1 MLGDAVEEFRMSWL
15 SRLTPSRSSVNRANQ
30 TRAPPTPVPADPET
44 CLMVFQNHW
53 RQVSVV
59 LDGQHSRGCGLSD
72 DLTAVLSHTD
82 QMMCLL
88 VGEQGVGGAP
98 GPILQCVLAENVLE
112 RLLQWHLGRG
122 LDFHSQGALLR
133 LFELLLGQAQQPL
146 LQHGAVLQPLLRLLG
161 SCVSPL
167 GACPTTLEP
176 SLVLLLNQVCVSL
189 AQQPT
194 TLEIMLQDPPP
205 HASQSPA
212 PNHSHGP
219 ASTSQSP
226 NHSHGPASTSQSPN
240 HSHGP
245 ASTSQSPNHS
255 HGPAS
260 TSQSPNHSHGP
271 ASTSQSPNHSHGL
284 FLDTEGPTPLLV
296 FSLLVPFI
304 HREGILGQQA
314 RDALLLVMATTSKNQ
329 AVASY
334 IANNSY
340 FCPVL
345 ATGLSAL
352 YSSLPRKIEA
362 RGDDWHAL
370 RPEDWV
376 GVSSLVLFMNS
387 LEFCNAVVQVAHP
400 LLQSQLLQY
409 LHTGFLVPV
418 MGPALHKSSAEEMI
432 ASTAYLDLFLRSIT
446 ETALLKTFLRFILLY
461 RHDNDT
467 ILDTMITRISSNSR
481 LCMVSLS
488 LFHTLLSLH
497 CEDVILQLV
506 LRYLVPCTHVM
517 ISQRR
522 AVRDT
527 DMYGKSAEKFLSLIP
542 ECCRMEAASSTDQG
556 DESASW
562 EKGLSSPSD
571 YSAKP
576 SAASR
581 RGLLIQHESGD
592 GGAPPDRTLPAAPE
606 GLDGDWGFLGYL
618 RDARRGIELCS
629 WGCRDWSAPYDG
641 QDPSPNFATLPP
653 PPPTAAPTLRMV
665 PEHFSL
671 HPVTA
676 SSPISSHSSLNSS
689 DSAQCSTN
697 PAHNDTDSAQCS
709 TNQAHN
715 DTDSAQCSTNPTHND
730 TDSAQCSTN
739 PTHNDTDSAQCNTN
753 PTHNDTD
760 SAQCNTNPAHN
771 DTDSAQCSTNPA
783 HNDTDSAQC
792 NTNRAHNDTDSAQ
805 CSTNP
810 AHNDTDSAQCNTNRA
825 HNDTDSAQCSTNPT
839 HNDTDSAQCSTNPTH
854 NDTDSAQCSTN
865 RAHNDTDSAQ
875 CSTNPTHNDTDS
887 AQCSTNRAHND
898 TDSAQNR
905 SNPTPKEDAIGSS
918 YKSNDMPL
926 MQQQDG
932 GMEVNRVR
940 RDGRESC
947 LLQGGLAQGS
957 HSQSTLSTPA
967 ALLTETLGLKVKC
980 FQGPDVT
987 QSVGP
992 TPISPSSALLSGPTP
1007 TTDPSTNSTLQS
1019 IFNKYPSHSGTPP
1032 LGSAPTPDSSPN
1044 PTAAVWGRG
1053 LEWADRL
1060 MEELL
1065 ERGGPLARWGVEAGG
1080 QGISIEAFEQ
1090 ELSQLEE
1097 WVQEKRSVL
1106 CPLEE
1111 PRCDLPTPD
1120 PCRQAEEL
1128 AQKTES
1134 SAKEA
1139 VGSVWPLSAPPTQPY
1154 TGPFM
1159 TALLAKLQCMLQ
1171 NSLYVN
1177 IQLTGILTQLAC
1189 YPQPLLRSFL
1199 LNTNMVFQPSVKS
1212 LLQVLGSVRNQIEAF
1227 AAVQG
1232 DFPAMLRKARRY
1244 LFARGKLDWADPPGM
1259 GVPNLRRSYSL
1270 IRSRKPSL
1278 GELLLRHTKS
1288 PSRVR
1293 HTAQQALAHAWD
1305 GSQSL
1310 HSTLSPGGNEAL
1322 RVKNVVYSAV
1332 VFSEFLMELAALAQE
1347 HSVALPFP
1355 HSQGAAE

>member
-1 MLGDAVEEFRMSWL
+1 MQHSHSSSGVDASCVRPTAVPESVTASLALVYAVTGPQKNVSSPLEEPGTERTVEADHQDDQFLELLCVVSIAEQFLAVPIAVPNRMSWL
-15 SRLTPSRSSVNRANQ
+15 SRLTPSRSSVSRANQ
-30 TRAPPTPVPADPET
+30 NHTPPTPVPADPET

-53 RQVSVV
+53 R
-59 LDGQHSRGCGLSD
+59 
-72 DLTAVLSHTD
+72 

-122 LDFHSQGALLR
+122 LDLHSQGALLR

-194 TLEIMLQDPPP
+194 MLEIMLQDPPP

-219 ASTSQSP
+219 TSTSQSP
-226 NHSHGPASTSQSPN
+226 NHSHGPTSTSQSLN

-245 ASTSQSPNHS
+245 ASTSQSSNHS
-255 HGPAS
+255 HGP
-260 TSQSPNHSHGP
+260 T
-271 ASTSQSPNHSHGL
+271 STSQSPNHSHGL

-304 HREGILGQQA
+304 HREGVLGQQA
-314 RDALLLVMATTSKNQ
+314 RDALLLVMAATSKNQ

-418 MGPALHKSSAEEMI
+418 MGPALHK
-432 ASTAYLDLFLRSIT
+432 
-446 ETALLKTFLRFILLY
+446 
-461 RHDNDT
+461 
-467 ILDTMITRISSNSR
+467 

-497 CEDVILQLV
+497 CEDVMLQLV
-506 LRYLVPCTHVM
+506 FRYLLPCTHVM

-562 EKGLSSPSD
+562 EKS
-571 YSAKP
+571 KP
-576 SAASR
+576 SAASH
-581 RGLLIQHESGD
+581 RGLLMQHESGD
-592 GGAPPDRTLPAAPE
+592 GGAPADHTLPAAPE

-653 PPPTAAPTLRMV
+653 PPPTAAPSLRMV

-676 SSPISSHSSLNSS
+676 SSPISSHASLNSS
-689 DSAQCSTN
+689 
-697 PAHNDTDSAQCS
+697 
-709 TNQAHN
+709 
-715 DTDSAQCSTNPTHND
+715 
-730 TDSAQCSTN
+730 
-739 PTHNDTDSAQCNTN
+739 
-753 PTHNDTD
+753 D

-792 NTNRAHNDTDSAQ
+792 STNPAHNDTDSAQ

-810 AHNDTDSAQCNTNRA
+810 
-825 HNDTDSAQCSTNPT
+825 
-839 HNDTDSAQCSTNPTH
+839 
-854 NDTDSAQCSTN
+854 
-865 RAHNDTDSAQ
+865 
-875 CSTNPTHNDTDS
+875 
-887 AQCSTNRAHND
+887 AHND

-918 YKSNDMPL
+918 YKSNDKPL
-926 MQQQDG
+926 MQQQEG

-957 HSQSTLSTPA
+957 HSQLTLSTPA
-967 ALLTETLGLKVKC
+967 ALLTETPELGVKC
-980 FQGPDVT
+980 FQSPDLT
-987 QSVGP
+987 QSLGP
-992 TPISPSSALLSGPTP
+992 TPVSPSSALLSGPTP
-1007 TTDPSTNSTLQS
+1007 TTDPSPNSTLQP

-1032 LGSAPTPDSSPN
+1032 LGSTPTPDSSPN

-1065 ERGGPLARWGVEAGG
+1065 ERGGPVARWGVEAGG
-1080 QGISIEAFEQ
+1080 QGINIEAFEQ

-1139 VGSVWPLSAPPTQPY
+1139 GGSVWPLSSPPTQPY

-1227 AAVQG
+1227 AAVQL

-1270 IRSRKPSL
+1270 S
-1278 GELLLRHTKS
+1278 
-1288 PSRVR
+1288 
-1293 HTAQQALAHAWD
+1293 
-1305 GSQSL
+1305 
-1310 HSTLSPGGNEAL
+1310 GNEAL

-1332 VFSEFLMELAALAQE
+1332 VFSEFLMELAALVQE